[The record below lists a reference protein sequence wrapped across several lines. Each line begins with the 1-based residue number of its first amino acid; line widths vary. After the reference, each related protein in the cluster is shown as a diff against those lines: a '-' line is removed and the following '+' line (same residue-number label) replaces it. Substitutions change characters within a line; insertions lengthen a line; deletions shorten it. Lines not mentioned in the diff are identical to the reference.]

1 MHIREFSK
9 PVTVKALN
17 ENLAKKYGKTINT
30 DKFTTEQLLDARNK
44 LRTAL
49 SQVETN
55 ESFDAVHTSE
65 TYQKNKLFLELLNTA
80 IAERETIEEK
90 QSPAQKAAFEKMMA
104 KKGKGKSKDK
114 KAGKGQKPDYIDIDN
129 DGDEEESMAGA
140 AKDAKK
146 ESVVREGAEEAA
158 TLVMAAKDMVDRITG
173 WMEDTAEMQTE
184 SMLELG
190 DKIRDEMG
198 VEQSDTFIGTVK
210 PALGALFTTL
220 ESTRDSLTSGV
231 AILTGEGAPDT
242 MGDEV
247 PGGDEMDMEPT
258 VDADAEAEA
267 PEGDMDDEFAT
278 ADASAGG
285 DEEDDRGKRESIEL
299 SKRLG
304 LLLADSKKKD

>member
-9 PVTVKALN
+9 PVTVKSLN

-44 LRTAL
+44 LRTTL

-104 KKGKGKSKDK
+104 KKGKGKDTKSKSGKMPMD
-114 KAGKGQKPDYIDIDN
+114 AGKDGKMGTKDDKP
-129 DGDEEESMAGA
+129 AFL
-140 AKDAKK
+140 KK
-146 ESVVREGAEEAA
+146 NEAVVKEGAEEEA
-158 TLVMAAKDMVDRITG
+158 TLVMAAKDMVDRVTG

-184 SMLELG
+184 SMLEIG

-198 VEQSDTFIGTVK
+198 VEQSELFIGTVK
-210 PALGALFTTL
+210 PALGSLFTAL

-231 AILTGEGAPDT
+231 AILTGEGAPET

-247 PGGDEMDMEPT
+247 PADDMDMEPT

-267 PEGDMDDEFAT
+267 PEGDDEFAA
-278 ADASAGG
+278 ADASVGG
-285 DEEDDRGKRESIEL
+285 DEPDDRGKRESVEL
-299 SKRLG
+299 SRRLG

>member
-1 MHIREFSK
+1 MLINEFSK
-9 PVTVKALN
+9 PVTVKSLN
-17 ENLAKKYGKTINT
+17 ENLAKKYGKTINV
-30 DKFTTEQLLDARNK
+30 DKFTTEQLEDARNR
-44 LRTAL
+44 LRTTL

-90 QSPAQKAAFEKMMA
+90 QSPAQKAAFQKMMA
-104 KKGKGKSKDK
+104 GKKGKGKSKDK
-114 KAGKGQKPDYIDIDN
+114 KAGKGKKPDFLDLDK
-129 DGDEEESMAGA
+129 DGNKTEPMDGA

-146 ESVVREGAEEAA
+146 ESVVREGAEEQA

-198 VEQSDTFIGTVK
+198 VDQSETFINTVK
-210 PALGALFTTL
+210 PALGSLFTSL

-247 PGGDEMDMEPT
+247 PADDDMDMEPT
-258 VDADAEAEA
+258 VDADMEADA
-267 PEGDMDDEFAT
+267 PEGDDEFAA

-285 DEEDDRGKRESIEL
+285 DEADDRGKRESIQL

>member
-1 MHIREFSK
+1 MHIREFSQ
-9 PVTVKALN
+9 PITVKALN
-17 ENLAKKYGKTINT
+17 ENLAKKYGKTINV
-30 DKFTTEQLLDARNK
+30 DKFTMEQLLDARNR
-44 LRTAL
+44 LRTVL

-80 IAERETIEEK
+80 IAEREVAE
-90 QSPAQKAAFEKMMA
+90 A
-104 KKGKGKSKDK
+104 
-114 KAGKGQKPDYIDIDN
+114 KPDFLDLDK
-129 DGDEEESMAGA
+129 DGNKKEPMKKA
-140 AKDAKK
+140 AKDAGKGSKGGKPKK
-146 ESVVREGAEEAA
+146 GEVPPQFKKKVKEGAEEEA

-198 VEQSDTFIGTVK
+198 VEQSETFINAVK
-210 PALGALFTTL
+210 PALGSLFTSL

-247 PGGDEMDMEPT
+247 PAGDEADMDMEPT

-267 PEGDMDDEFAT
+267 PEGGDEFAA

-285 DEEDDRGKRESIEL
+285 EEEDDRGKRESIEL

>member
-1 MHIREFSK
+1 MHFRELSK
-9 PVTVKALN
+9 PVTVKSLN

-44 LRTAL
+44 LRTTL

-80 IAERETIEEK
+80 IAEREVAE
-90 QSPAQKAAFEKMMA
+90 A
-104 KKGKGKSKDK
+104 KPDFLDLDKDGDK
-114 KAGKGQKPDYIDIDN
+114 KEPMKK
-129 DGDEEESMAGA
+129 A
-140 AKDAKK
+140 AKDAGKGDDKK
-146 ESVVREGAEEAA
+146 DDSKGLSAKQKKLPAGLQKAIAKKNEGVVKEGAEEQA

-198 VEQSDTFIGTVK
+198 VEQSETFIGTVK
-210 PALGALFTTL
+210 PALGSLFTTL

-247 PGGDEMDMEPT
+247 PADDDMDMEPT
-258 VDADAEAEA
+258 VDADMEADA
-267 PEGDMDDEFAT
+267 PEGDDEFAA

-285 DEEDDRGKRESIEL
+285 DEADDRGKRESIQL